1 MHAGR
6 VRSLTIALA
15 VVLGASAPVLAS
27 PSIACAAAISE
38 GPHAALVIDTGA
50 RATSFC
56 VALDGA
62 SVSGT
67 HLIELASAQYGLSY
81 RLGFGGRA
89 VCMLDGVGATGND
102 CFGSYPNFW
111 GYFHGAGSSGWAWA
125 SGSAA
130 DHQVGNGERE
140 AWSWGAGD
148 SGTSHGTPP
157 ATTIDDACGV
167 APPPDPSPSPSTS
180 PSPTP
185 PTPSPPGGGGSS
197 NGGGSNAGGGTDDA
211 GGSNASGESGG
222 QGGGHTSEL
231 STTPEPSTSPSA
243 TAVAPT
249 SASPAVVRAA
259 AAAPPPS
266 SGPPLAGIV
275 ALGAI
280 ALLGAGGVV
289 AMRRRRG
296 PG

>member
-1 MHAGR
+1 MRAGQ

-15 VVLGASAPVLAS
+15 VVLGASAPALAS
-27 PSIACAAAISE
+27 PGIACAAAVSG
-38 GPHAALVIDTGA
+38 GPHAALVVDTGA
-50 RATSFC
+50 QATSYC

-67 HLIELASAQYGLSY
+67 HLIELASAQYGVSY
-81 RLGFGGRA
+81 RFGFSGRA
-89 VCMLDGVGATGND
+89 VCMLDGVGATGED
-102 CFGSYPNFW
+102 CFGSYPDFW

-130 DHQVGNGERE
+130 DHQVSNGDRE

-148 SGTSHGTPP
+148 SGTSHGAPP
-157 ATTIDDACGV
+157 ATSIDDACGT
-167 APPPDPSPSPSTS
+167 ATTPDPSPSPRPSPAPSPAPS
-180 PSPTP
+180 PSS
-185 PTPSPPGGGGSS
+185 SPGSDGADGAGSNSGSDHGSS
-197 NGGGSNAGGGTDDA
+197 GGSNAG
-211 GGSNASGESGG
+211 SGG
-222 QGGGHTSEL
+222 GVGADATSRPTR
-231 STTPEPSTSPSA
+231 SPEPSTSPSSA
-243 TAVAPT
+243 AAAPT

-275 ALGAI
+275 ALGAV
-280 ALLGAGGVV
+280 ALLGAGGVA

>member
-1 MHAGR
+1 
-6 VRSLTIALA
+6 
-15 VVLGASAPVLAS
+15 
-27 PSIACAAAISE
+27 
-38 GPHAALVIDTGA
+38 ALVVDTGA
-50 RATSFC
+50 QATSFC
-56 VALDGA
+56 VALDRA

-102 CFGSYPNFW
+102 CFGGYPNFW
-111 GYFHGAGSSGWAWA
+111 GYFHGAGSSGWTWA

-130 DHQVGNGERE
+130 DHQVGNGDRE

-148 SGTSHGTPP
+148 SGTSHGAPP

-167 APPPDPSPSPSTS
+167 APPPDPSPSPSS
-180 PSPTP
+180 PPSATP
-185 PTPSPPGGGGSS
+185 PTPSPSGGGGSS
-197 NGGGSNAGGGTDDA
+197 NADGSNAGGGTDPG
-211 GGSNASGESGG
+211 GGSNAGG
-222 QGGGHTSEL
+222 QGSGQTSQH
-231 STTPEPSTSPSA
+231 SATPEPSTSPSP
-243 TAVAPT
+243 TAAAPT

-275 ALGAI
+275 ALGAV
-280 ALLGAGGVV
+280 ALLGAGGVA

>member
-15 VVLGASAPVLAS
+15 VVLGASVPVLAS
-27 PSIACAAAISE
+27 PGIACAAAISE

-56 VALDGA
+56 VVLDGA

-111 GYFHGAGSSGWAWA
+111 GYFHGAGSSGWMWA

-130 DHQVGNGERE
+130 DHRVGNGDRE

-148 SGTSHGTPP
+148 NGTSHGAPP

-167 APPPDPSPSPSTS
+167 APPPDPSPSPSPI

-185 PTPSPPGGGGSS
+185 PTPSPSGGGGGSS
-197 NGGGSNAGGGTDDA
+197 GGGSYAGGGSNAGG
-211 GGSNASGESGG
+211 
-222 QGGGHTSEL
+222 QGGGQTSEH
-231 STTPEPSTSPSA
+231 SSTPEPSTSPSA
-243 TAVAPT
+243 TATAPT

-266 SGPPLAGIV
+266 SGPPFAGIV

>member
-1 MHAGR
+1 MRQERA
-6 VRSLTIALA
+6 RSLTIALA
-15 VVLGASAPVLAS
+15 VVLGAIAPVLAA
-27 PSIACAAAISE
+27 PGIACAAAASG
-38 GPHAALVIDTGA
+38 GPHAALVVDTGE
-50 RATSFC
+50 RATAYC
-56 VALDGA
+56 VALDEA

-67 HLIELASAQYGLSY
+67 HLIELASEQYGLTY

-89 VCMLDGVGATGND
+89 VCMLAGVGATGDD

-111 GYFHGAGSSGWAWA
+111 GYFHGTGASGWTWA

-130 DHQVGNGERE
+130 DHPVGDGDRE

-148 SGTSHGTPP
+148 DATTHGVPP
-157 ATTIDDACGV
+157 STTIDDACGV
-167 APPPDPSPSPSTS
+167 APSPDPSPSPTPSPSASPPS
-180 PSPTP
+180 PSP
-185 PTPSPPGGGGSS
+185 SNGGDSSNDGGSQGGGGS
-197 NGGGSNAGGGTDDA
+197 NPGNISNAP
-211 GGSNASGESGG
+211 GG
-222 QGGGHTSEL
+222 QGTGQTSEH
-231 STTPEPSTSPSA
+231 TKTPEPSTSPSA
-243 TAVAPT
+243 AAAAPT

-266 SGPPLAGIV
+266 SGPPFAGIV

>member
-1 MHAGR
+1 MRQERA
-6 VRSLTIALA
+6 RSLTIALA
-15 VVLGASAPVLAS
+15 VVLGAIAPVLAA
-27 PSIACAAAISE
+27 PGIACAAAASG
-38 GPHAALVIDTGA
+38 GPHAALVVDTA
-50 RATSFC
+50 ERATAYC
-56 VALDGA
+56 VALDEA

-67 HLIELASAQYGLSY
+67 HLIELASEQYGLTY

-89 VCMLDGVGATGND
+89 VCMLAGVGATGDD

-111 GYFHGAGSSGWAWA
+111 GYFHGTGDSGWTWA

-130 DHQVGNGERE
+130 DHPVGDGDRE

-148 SGTSHGTPP
+148 SATTHGVPP
-157 ATTIDDACGV
+157 STTIDDACGV
-167 APPPDPSPSPSTS
+167 APSPDPTPSPTPSPAATPPSPSPSNGGDS
-180 PSPTP
+180 SNDGG
-185 PTPSPPGGGGSS
+185 SQGGGGSDPGNVS
-197 NGGGSNAGGGTDDA
+197 NS
-211 GGSNASGESGG
+211 G
-222 QGGGHTSEL
+222 QGTGPTSEH
-231 STTPEPSTSPSA
+231 TKTPEPSTSPSP
-243 TAVAPT
+243 TAAAPT

-266 SGPPLAGIV
+266 SGPPFAGIA

-280 ALLGAGGVV
+280 TLLGAGGIV

>member
-1 MHAGR
+1 MHSGR
-6 VRSLTIALA
+6 VRSLTFALA
-15 VVLGASAPVLAS
+15 VALGASAPVLAS
-27 PSIACAAAISE
+27 PGIACATAISD
-38 GPHAALVIDTGA
+38 GPHAALVVDTGA
-50 RATSFC
+50 QATSFC
-56 VALDGA
+56 VALDRA

-67 HLIELASAQYGLSY
+67 HLIELASTQYGLSY

-89 VCMLDGVGATGND
+89 VCMLDGVGASGND

-130 DHQVGNGERE
+130 DHQVGNGDRE

-148 SGTSHGTPP
+148 SGTSHGAPP

-167 APPPDPSPSPSTS
+167 TPPPDPSPSPPPSPSPS
-180 PSPTP
+180 PSPTA
-185 PTPSPPGGGGSS
+185 PTPPPSGGGGTST
-197 NGGGSNAGGGTDDA
+197 GGGSNAGGQGT
-211 GGSNASGESGG
+211 G
-222 QGGGHTSEL
+222 QTSEH
-231 STTPEPSTSPSA
+231 STTPEPSTSPSP
-243 TAVAPT
+243 TAAAPT

-266 SGPPLAGIV
+266 SGPPLTGIV

-280 ALLGAGGVV
+280 ALLGAGGVA

>member
-1 MHAGR
+1 MHTGR

-15 VVLGASAPVLAS
+15 VTLGASAPVLAS
-27 PSIACAAAISE
+27 PGIACAAATSD
-38 GPHAALVIDTGA
+38 GPHAALVVDTGA
-50 RATSFC
+50 QATSFC
-56 VALDGA
+56 VALDRA

-89 VCMLDGVGATGND
+89 VCMLDGVGANGND

-111 GYFHGAGSSGWAWA
+111 GYFHGAGSSGWTWA

-130 DHQVGNGERE
+130 DHQVGNGDRE

-148 SGTSHGTPP
+148 SGTSHGAPP

-167 APPPDPSPSPSTS
+167 APPPDPDPSSSPTPSPRPSPS
-180 PSPTP
+180 P
-185 PTPSPPGGGGSS
+185 PTPSPSGGGGSH
-197 NGGGSNAGGGTDDA
+197 
-211 GGSNASGESGG
+211 ASG
-222 QGGGHTSEL
+222 QGGAQTSEH
-231 STTPEPSTSPSA
+231 STTPEPSTTPSP
-243 TAVAPT
+243 TAAAPT
-249 SASPAVVRAA
+249 SASPDVVRAA

-280 ALLGAGGVV
+280 GLLGAGGVV